1 MIKRVVVVL
10 MTVAVVL
17 AAAQVRTAGPPD
29 TVSRAEVVLAA
40 KQALE
45 GASHNLSRWLTII
58 IIVVLLVAVVAA
70 WRILTLDQRL
80 SRVEDLRAAWETRFA
95 ETADEVLRMKRKLAE
110 TENKAGRLEDDIA
123 ALRPVGAEA
132 ATAQVA
138 MVQSELVAVR
148 ERLDRAEEKLE
159 AVADHTVVTKRERA
173 AVEELV
179 KTAEQARVAAEAAA
193 ASAERTA
200 ALAVAADPRL
210 AAATERLD
218 RAEERLEAV
227 KDHTAVTKRERAA
240 VEELV
245 KTAGQARVAAEA
257 AATRAERTA
266 ALATAADSLR
276 TGDESLAQHR
286 YLASVQAYARCLEA
300 LAASGTDDPELQF
313 HALHNRALANL
324 RQREFDAVLSDAA
337 ALEKVAS
344 ERALGASRLLTGV
357 TRLWQGAVAQ
367 ALQDLAAAVETDP
380 GTRAVILQDEDIAA
394 WTAANPKKAG
404 PVKKFIKT
412 LDKKPKKPA
421 ATTVKKT
428 SRRR

>member
-1 MIKRVVVVL
+1 
-10 MTVAVVL
+10 
-17 AAAQVRTAGPPD
+17 
-29 TVSRAEVVLAA
+29 
-40 KQALE
+40 
-45 GASHNLSRWLTII
+45 
-58 IIVVLLVAVVAA
+58 
-70 WRILTLDQRL
+70 
-80 SRVEDLRAAWETRFA
+80 
-95 ETADEVLRMKRKLAE
+95 
-110 TENKAGRLEDDIA
+110 
-123 ALRPVGAEA
+123 LRPVGAEA

-138 MVQSELVAVR
+138 MVQSDLVAVR

-218 RAEERLEAV
+218 RAEERLEAVKDHTAVTKRERAAVEELVKTAGQARVAAEAAAASAERTVALAAATDSQLAAVTERLGRAEEKFEAV

>member
-1 MIKRVVVVL
+1 MIKRTLVVL

-17 AAAQVRTAGPPD
+17 AAAQVRPAVPD

-45 GASHNLSRWLTII
+45 AASHNLSRWLTMII
-58 IIVVLLVAVVAA
+58 IAVLLVAVVAA
-70 WRILTLDQRL
+70 WRMWSLAVRL
-80 SRVEDLRAAWETRFA
+80 ARVEDLRAAWETRFA

-110 TENKAGRLEDDIA
+110 AENKAGRLEDDIA

-138 MVQSELVAVR
+138 MVQSELVAIR

-159 AVADHTVVTKRERA
+159 AVADHTVVTKQDRA

-179 KTAEQARVAAEAAA
+179 KTAGQARVAAEAAA
-193 ASAERTA
+193 ASAQRTA
-200 ALAVAADPRL
+200 AQAVAADPRL
-210 AAATERLD
+210 AAVNERLD
-218 RAEERLEAV
+218 RAEEKLEAV

-266 ALATAADSLR
+266 AQAAAADSLR

-286 YLASVQAYARCLEA
+286 YPASVQAYARCLEA
-300 LAASGTDDPELQF
+300 LAAGGTDDPELQF
-313 HALHNRALANL
+313 HALHNRAIANL

-344 ERALGASRLLTGV
+344 ERARGASRLLTGV

-367 ALQDLAAAVETDP
+367 ALKDLAAAVETDP
-380 GTRAVILQDEDIAA
+380 GTRAAIPQDEDIAA
-394 WTAANPKKAG
+394 WVKANPKKAG

-421 ATTVKKT
+421 ATVVKKT